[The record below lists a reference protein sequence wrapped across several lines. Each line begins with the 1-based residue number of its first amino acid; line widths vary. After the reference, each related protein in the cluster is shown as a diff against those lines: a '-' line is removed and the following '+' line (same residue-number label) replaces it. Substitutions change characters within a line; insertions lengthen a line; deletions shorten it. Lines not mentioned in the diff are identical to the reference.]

1 MRFSVCCAMR
11 SARRVDLM
19 ACVLSTR
26 QLAESPWTN
35 PRGMRACRYALGV
48 LLGGER
54 CVLSIQKGS
63 NMNTCNYG
71 EQEFNYSSYSPEQER
86 SQTPPSHVR
95 RSKHP
100 ARRRVKAPSLFN
112 VMHRRRRKRIKS

>member
-1 MRFSVCCAMR
+1 MRFSVCCAVR

-19 ACVLSTR
+19 AGILSTR

-35 PRGMRACRYALGV
+35 PRGTRACRYALGV

-54 CVLSIQKGS
+54 CVLSIQKAS

-71 EQEFNYSSYSPEQER
+71 SQEFNYSSSSAEQER

-95 RSKHP
+95 RSKHL
-100 ARRRVKAPSLFN
+100 ARRRVKAPSLYN
-112 VMHRRRRKRIKS
+112 GMHRRRRKRIQW